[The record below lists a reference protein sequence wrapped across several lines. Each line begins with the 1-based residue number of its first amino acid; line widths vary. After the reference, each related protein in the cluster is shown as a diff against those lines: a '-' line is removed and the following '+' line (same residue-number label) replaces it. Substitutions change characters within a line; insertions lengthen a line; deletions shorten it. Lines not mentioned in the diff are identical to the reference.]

1 MTQPNPPVST
11 KPYLIRALY
20 EWCAENGYTPF
31 IVVSVDDSVQ
41 VPREFV
47 QNAEIVLNIS
57 LEATSG
63 LKLANDYVS
72 FQARFGGVA
81 REIVVPV
88 GRVSAIYARENGEGM
103 AFPVEASVS
112 KVSAERPQRPPA
124 GAAAGLYMAS
134 ADGAPAPGGRREKAG
149 SNKPA
154 SETPVPPPKPPSG
167 ARPTLTRIK

>member
-88 GRVSAIYARENGEGM
+88 GRVSAIYARENGAGM
-103 AFPVEASVS
+103 AFEVGS
-112 KVSAERPQRPPA
+112 
-124 GAAAGLYMAS
+124 
-134 ADGAPAPGGRREKAG
+134 DGAMTDEALVAATEAELPPDE
-149 SNKPA
+149 
-154 SETPVPPPKPPSG
+154 PPPEPP
-167 ARPTLTRIK
+167 RPDEGRPKLQRIK